1 MPGVG
6 VIHNLLSFLN
16 KCVHKKT
23 KTISCGMDNCDGIIT
38 DRVVQLLEQLS

>member
-16 KCVHKKT
+16 KCVHKKFASLMSPTTSPVAQVT
-23 KTISCGMDNCDGIIT
+23 KLKIKKAK
-38 DRVVQLLEQLS
+38 